1 MSTVVV
7 NEPIL
12 KSPQELLDYIEKLK
26 EKREKKL
33 QKPSVYVCVG
43 TGCTASGSRKVY
55 PKFVEVVKAK
65 GLDVQIE
72 KVDDDDEPV
81 KKTGCCGL
89 CSLGPLVKIMPS
101 GITYSHVKVD
111 DVEEIVEKTLIKG
124 EAIERLLL
132 TDPITDKKVERL
144 EDATFFNNQTL
155 YIMEAVGTS
164 ECESIED
171 YMARGGYSSL
181 AKVLSGM
188 DRLEIINMVKASGL
202 RGRGGGGFPT
212 GLKWE
217 AASKSQGDIKYIVC
231 NADEGDPGA
240 FMNRTLLERDP
251 HSVLEGMIIA
261 AYAIGARKGYAY
273 IRAEYPIAVDMF
285 NKAIEDA
292 KRYGLLGENIL
303 GTDFS
308 FELCVKEGAGAFV
321 CGEET
326 ALLAS
331 IEGKRGVP
339 RPRPPY
345 PAQAG
350 LWGKPTLI
358 NNVETYANV
367 PKIIRDGVENYR
379 KRGVE
384 NSPGT
389 KMFSVTGPLKLT
401 GIIEIEFGTTIRYI
415 LENICGG
422 TSNGR
427 KIKAI
432 QIGGPSGACL
442 PEELFDLPLDYD
454 SLKSVGAM
462 VGSGGIVAIT
472 DDRCMVEVARF
483 FLDFTKR
490 ESCGK
495 CVPCREGTMQA
506 YNILEKFTQGKAAY
520 EDLENLEYLSDII
533 KTASLCGLGKTAPN
547 PIISTLKYFRSEY
560 IEHIEGRCP
569 SGMCTAFKKYVII
582 PEKCKS
588 CSLCARSCPNGA
600 ISGERGKPYVIDQE
614 KCIKCGLCVTKCKF
628 GAIELVC

>member
-1 MSTVVV
+1 
-7 NEPIL
+7 
-12 KSPQELLDYIEKLK
+12 
-26 EKREKKL
+26 
-33 QKPSVYVCVG
+33 
-43 TGCTASGSRKVY
+43 
-55 PKFVEVVKAK
+55 
-65 GLDVQIE
+65 
-72 KVDDDDEPV
+72 
-81 KKTGCCGL
+81 
-89 CSLGPLVKIMPS
+89 MPY
-101 GITYSHVKVD
+101 GITYSHVSVN
-111 DVEEIVEKTLIKG
+111 DVEEIVERTLMKG

-144 EDATFFNNQTL
+144 EDATFFKNQTF
-155 YIMEAVGTS
+155 YIMEAIGTS

-171 YMARGGYSSL
+171 YMARGGYTSL

-188 DRLEIINMVKASGL
+188 DRKEIIEQIKAAGL

-217 AASKSQGDIKYIVC
+217 AAYNSKGDIKYVVC

-261 AYAIGARKGYAY
+261 AYTIGAQKGYAY
-273 IRAEYPIAVDMF
+273 IRAEYPIAVEMF

-292 KRYGLLGENIL
+292 KEYGLLGENIL

-308 FELCVKEGAGAFV
+308 FELYVKEGAGAFV

-339 RPRPPY
+339 RPRPPF
-345 PAQAG
+345 PAQSG

-358 NNVETYANV
+358 NNVESYANV

-384 NSPGT
+384 KSPGT

-401 GIIEIEFGTTIRYI
+401 GIIEIQFGTTLRYI
-415 LENICGG
+415 LDNICGG
-422 TSNGR
+422 TSNGQ

-454 SLKSVGAM
+454 TLKSVGAM

-472 DDRCMVEVARF
+472 EDRCMVEVARF

-495 CVPCREGTMQA
+495 CVPCREGTTQA
-506 YNILEKFTQGKAAY
+506 YNILEKFTQGKATY
-520 EDLENLEYLSDII
+520 EDLETLEQLSEII

-547 PIISTLKYFRSEY
+547 PIISTLKYFKNEY
-560 IEHIEGRCP
+560 IEHIEGKCP
-569 SGMCTAFKKYVII
+569 SGMCTAFKKYIII

-588 CSLCARSCPNGA
+588 CSLCARSCPNNA
-600 ISGERGKPYVIDQE
+600 ISGERGKPYVIDQD

-628 GAIELVC
+628 GAIELVG

>member
-1 MSTVVV
+1 MVTTTEKRFDNAQEV
-7 NEPIL
+7 IKYIDAL
-12 KSPQELLDYIEKLK
+12 KA
-26 EKREKKL
+26 KREKKL
-33 QKPSVYVCVG
+33 EKKSIYVCVG

-55 PKFVEVVKAK
+55 AKFVDVVKQK
-65 GLDVQIE
+65 GLDVAIE
-72 KVDDDDEPV
+72 KIDDDDEPV
-81 KKTGCCGL
+81 KRTGCCGL
-89 CSLGPLVKIMPS
+89 CSLGPLVKVMPS
-101 GITYSHVKVD
+101 GITYSHVTVD
-111 DVEEIVEKTLIKG
+111 DVEEIVEKTLING
-124 EAIERLLL
+124 EPIERLLL
-132 TDPITDKKVERL
+132 TDPISHQKVERL
-144 EDATFFNNQTL
+144 EDATFFKNQTF
-155 YIMEAVGTS
+155 YIMNEIGTS

-171 YMARGGYSSL
+171 YMARGGYLSL
-181 AKVLSGM
+181 AKALSM
-188 DRLEIINMVKASGL
+188 DRKEIIEIIKASGL

-217 AASKSQGDIKYIVC
+217 AAYNSKGDIKYIVC

-261 AYAIGARKGYAY
+261 AYAIGAQEGYAY
-273 IRAEYPIAVDMF
+273 IRAEYPIAVEMF
-285 NKAIEDA
+285 NKAIESA
-292 KRYGLLGENIL
+292 KEYGLLGDNIL

-308 FELCVKEGAGAFV
+308 LDIHVKEGAGAFV

-326 ALLAS
+326 ALLSS
-331 IEGKRGVP
+331 IEGKRGTP
-339 RPRPPY
+339 RPRPPF

-358 NNVETYANV
+358 NNVETYGNV
-367 PKIIRDGVENYR
+367 AKILRDGVESYR
-379 KRGVE
+379 TRGVQK
-384 NSPGT
+384 SPGT
-389 KMFSVTGPLKLT
+389 KMFSVTGPLNLT
-401 GIIEIEFGTTIRYI
+401 GIIEVQFGTTLRYI

-427 KIKAI
+427 RIKAI

-454 SLKSVGAM
+454 TLKSVGAM

-506 YNILEKFTQGKAAY
+506 YNILEKFTQGKATY
-520 EDLENLEYLSDII
+520 EDLETLEYVSEIVR
-533 KTASLCGLGKTAPN
+533 TASLCGLGKTAPN
-547 PIISTLKYFRSEY
+547 PIISTLKYFKEEY
-560 IEHIEGRCP
+560 IEHIEGKCP
-569 SGMCTAFKKYVII
+569 SGMCTAFKKYVISS
-582 PEKCKS
+582 EKCKS

-600 ISGERGKPYVIDQE
+600 ISGERGKPYVIDQD
-614 KCIKCGLCVTKCKF
+614 KCVKCGLCVTKCKF
-628 GAIELVC
+628 GAIELVG